1 MIRQFNSEI
10 FILGMGIC
18 GISLAKYIIK
28 NKNPVTC
35 WDDNPEKRK
44 VSNSLKIKIDNM
56 TSETL
61 KYCNYLVLSP
71 GINHQKRKPHE
82 AVKVARSLN
91 IKIVTDLEFLKI
103 LNIKNP
109 LIGVTGTNGK
119 STTSYFMSQIL
130 YYNNFK

>member
-1 MIRQFNSEI
+1 MIRKIDSGI
-10 FILGMGIC
+10 FILGMGIS
-18 GISLAKYIIK
+18 GISLAKYLIK
-28 NKNPVTC
+28 KKIPVTC

-71 GINHQKRKPHE
+71 GINHQKKNPHK
-82 AVKVARSLN
+82 AVEIAKSLN

-103 LNIKNP
+103 LNIVR
-109 LIGVTGTNGK
+109 LL
-119 STTSYFMSQIL
+119 FL
-130 YYNNFK
+130 Y

>member
-1 MIRQFNSEI
+1 MKKK
-10 FILGMGIC
+10 
-18 GISLAKYIIK
+18 ISVK
-28 NKNPVTC
+28 C
-35 WDDNPEKRK
+35 WDDNPERRK
-44 VSNSLKIKIDNM
+44 VTHSLKIKINKM
-56 TSETL
+56 TPEIL
-61 KYCNYLVLSP
+61 KHCNYLVLSP

-119 STTSYFMSQIL
+119 STTSYFMAKFYLIKIFETQNVVGIL
-130 YYNNFK
+130 EHHLLT